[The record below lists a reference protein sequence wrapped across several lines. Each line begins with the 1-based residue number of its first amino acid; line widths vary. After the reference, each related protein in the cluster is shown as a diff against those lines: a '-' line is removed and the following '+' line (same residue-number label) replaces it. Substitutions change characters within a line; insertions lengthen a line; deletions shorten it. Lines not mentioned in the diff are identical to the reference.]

1 MFILYILTIFYGIV
15 ISLFAYDYYRKRPA
29 AHKIP
34 LSFVIPCYNDGDTI
48 EETIKSIYA
57 SYDHDLLELIVVNDK
72 STDNSAH
79 EIAILQK
86 KYAFSI
92 ITNTHNIGKAASIN
106 QALEVVQHDIMVV
119 IDADT
124 IINSRALGD
133 ILARFEYDKKV
144 AGVSCFYI
152 PANTGIIPSM
162 LAIEYHMLALIQ

>member
-57 SYDHDLLELIVVNDK
+57 SYDRDLLELIVVNDK

-79 EIAILQK
+79 EIALLQK
-86 KYAFSI
+86 KYAFTVL
-92 ITNTHNIGKAASIN
+92 TNAHNIGKAASIN
-106 QALEVVQHDIMVV
+106 QALEVVKHDIMVV

-124 IINSRALGD
+124 IINPRAL
-133 ILARFEYDKKV
+133 
-144 AGVSCFYI
+144 
-152 PANTGIIPSM
+152 
-162 LAIEYHMLALIQ
+162 